1 MLHHDRATNF
11 NIMFIAQVA
20 TSVPICLL
28 GLRLSISIAFVFFL
42 RSTLDLSNNVME
54 GRLPGFLSRLT
65 RLQRLFLDN
74 NHFSGEL
81 RVVYSR
87 LERLVYVRSNLNA
100 PWHAVRI
107 EPEVLSTG
115 RACHMTLVTRA
126 PSRIQCDCQLP
137 LLVQVSTT

>member
-1 MLHHDRATNF
+1 MADSNCGMLVKCCSSCHCQWQPASEC
-11 NIMFIAQVA
+11 AQLL
-20 TSVPICLL
+20 TSTQAVDFH
-28 GLRLSISIAFVFFL
+28 GFVSFL

-87 LERLVYVRSNLNA
+87 LERLVYVCSSLTRNA
-100 PWHAVRI
+100 PWHALRI
-107 EPEVLSTG
+107 EVFPQHD
-115 RACHMTLVTRA
+115 AM
-126 PSRIQCDCQLP
+126 
-137 LLVQVSTT
+137 